1 MSFCQRNPPTGFPVG
16 RVSAPGVSRVPPK
29 GQVWRGFRG
38 ILISAWR
45 VWLRSFR
52 TVPARWPDTRISKGE
67 NEQIVNAHPEVSFC
81 QYRRCVGFASCT
93 LRRIFESASPQGLRC
108 VQSRLMQSAVYFFR
122 IENPDMLHG
131 ITNSTRRESHAAAP
145 GAENASIS
153 APRLLGFF
161 CSAGRC
167 TACLP
172 IARGRQSLT
181 GAGRFPACGFQWA
194 A

>member
-1 MSFCQRNPPTGFPVG
+1 MRQGAAQ
-16 RVSAPGVSRVPPK
+16 SAPTS
-29 GQVWRGFRG
+29 
-38 ILISAWR
+38 LICTITCIIM
-45 VWLRSFR
+45 L
-52 TVPARWPDTRISKGE
+52 I
-67 NEQIVNAHPEVSFC
+67 IVNRIQFSHYSSFC

>member
-1 MSFCQRNPPTGFPVG
+1 MSFCQRNPSAGFPVG

-93 LRRIFESASPQGLRC
+93 LRRIFESASPQGLRY
-108 VQSRLMQSAVYFFR
+108 VQSRLMQSAVYFFGLKILICCMGLQIPR
-122 IENPDMLHG
+122 GGNPM
-131 ITNSTRRESHAAAP
+131 RRLRVQRM
-145 GAENASIS
+145 
-153 APRLLGFF
+153 RLYQPLVF
-161 CSAGRC
+161 
-167 TACLP
+167 
-172 IARGRQSLT
+172 
-181 GAGRFPACGFQWA
+181 
-194 A
+194 